1 VRVSSSVYLTTARDP
16 AQTWVK
22 AQRFV
27 RTGIRINQETL
38 SMAPRLAFGLF
49 CAAVLM
55 ALPALAHHS
64 YAAYDLIQTRTIKGT
79 VETFK
84 WSNPH
89 STFTLVLEPDG
100 RSGPVKWN
108 IITSSPAILKRFG
121 WTHDSIKPGDR
132 VSVVC
137 NPMSDGSHGG
147 RLHTVVLLDTG
158 QVLRT
163 KLSADAESKI
173 E

>member
-1 VRVSSSVYLTTARDP
+1 MIFRGM
-16 AQTWVK
+16 
-22 AQRFV
+22 RFP
-27 RTGIRINQETL
+27 ILL
-38 SMAPRLAFGLF
+38 SAGLF

-55 ALPALAHHS
+55 ALPSLAHHS
-64 YAAYDLIQTRTIKGT
+64 YAAYDLNRTITLKGT

-89 STFTLVLEPDG
+89 STFTLVLLPEG
-100 RSGPVKWN
+100 RAEPVKWN
-108 IITSSPAILKRFG
+108 IITSGPAILKRFG
-121 WTHDSIKPGDR
+121 WTHDSLRPGDR
-132 VSVVC
+132 VSVLC
-137 NPMSDGSHGG
+137 NPMTDGSPGG
-147 RLHTVVLLDTG
+147 RLHTVVLVDTG

>member
-1 VRVSSSVYLTTARDP
+1 LV
-16 AQTWVK
+16 
-22 AQRFV
+22 
-27 RTGIRINQETL
+27 IRGSPKRLEAKRKDVLKYKTL
-38 SMAPRLAFGLF
+38 ALAYRSLF
-49 CAAVLM
+49 CAAALM

-64 YAAYDLIQTRTIKGT
+64 YAAYDLNQTVTLKGT
-79 VETFK
+79 VTSFQ

-89 STFTLVLEPDG
+89 STFTMVLEPG
-100 RSGPVKWN
+100 ASGEPVQWN
-108 IITSSPAILKRFG
+108 IITSGPAILKRFG
-121 WTHDSIKPGDR
+121 WTQHSLKPGDR
-132 VSVVC
+132 VSVLC

-163 KLSADAESKI
+163 KLSDGPQSKI

>member
-1 VRVSSSVYLTTARDP
+1 MKLWQWRSSGL
-16 AQTWVK
+16 
-22 AQRFV
+22 
-27 RTGIRINQETL
+27 
-38 SMAPRLAFGLF
+38 APGLF
-49 CAAVLM
+49 CAAVL

-64 YAAYDLIQTRTIKGT
+64 FAAYDLNHTSTLKGT
-79 VETFK
+79 VESFQ

-89 STFTLVLEPDG
+89 STFTLVLEADG
-100 RSGPVKWN
+100 HGEPIKWN
-108 IITSSPAILKRFG
+108 IITSSPAVLKRFG
-121 WTHDSIKPGDR
+121 WTQDSLRPGDR

-163 KLSADAESKI
+163 KLSADAQSKI